1 MENKIIIGM
10 VIIGLFLIG
19 AIGVMS
25 FILLTR
31 EPVLEPVKKEEEV
44 IEEIIEEPP
53 PLEEEAL
60 LQATKI
66 VGERLRVFDVE
77 ERQDAILIA
86 IKAEFVPGMTTIEK
100 KTVIETV
107 VDTELSAWKDQ
118 VIRDTLIE
126 LYGEYS
132 SEDYLAIDR
141 KTHIDKLKAFVS
153 AFEMEV
159 LGID

>member
-10 VIIGLFLIG
+10 VITGLMLLL

-25 FILLTR
+25 FILISR
-31 EPVLEPVKKEEEV
+31 EPPVEPVKKEEEV

-60 LQATKI
+60 LRATKV

-77 ERQDAILIA
+77 ERHHDMLLA
-86 IKAEFVPGMTTIEK
+86 IKAEFSQGMTSGEK
-100 KTVIETV
+100 KSVIEAV
-107 VDTELSAWKDQ
+107 VDKELSVWKDQ
-118 VIRDTLIE
+118 VIRNTLIE
-126 LYGEYS
+126 LHGAYS
-132 SEDYLAIDR
+132 SEDYLEIDR
-141 KTHIDKLKAFVS
+141 KTHIDKLKTFVS